1 MIKWK
6 KELYCYAKRHTSL
19 FPSFRFHFG
28 VKCVGSKFFC
38 KSSRFYNNYGSFS
51 VNVKANGRLCFI
63 KRISPKLTSVSIY
76 QLAELYL
83 EIGRKEGVR
92 GDIAFAQA
100 IHETGF
106 FRFGGDVIPEQNNYA
121 GIGTT
126 GGGVKGAFFATPEE
140 GVRAHIQHL
149 KAYASKEPLNTVL
162 IDPRFNLVTRGI
174 APLWTDLNG
183 RWAVPG
189 KGYGEKILQIHLN
202 MSKMTLTIPHVSL
215 PTNHKQP
222 VARITI
228 KADVPMLAPDGSV
241 FKTLKKGEKVRVY
254 GVIGNSYDVGGGYR
268 VDANSSKMSIYIG
281 RILIKNSTTVMYKPD
296 GTVHRVFKK
305 GESLMVYDYDSSVYQ
320 VGGGYYVKMSDK
332 PVYHLGRLELSKEAA
347 MFSPDGTPY
356 SNLKA
361 GGNYPVYGINGDR
374 LDVGGGYTVQFN
386 KKQQNYYN

>member
-1 MIKWK
+1 MLKDTR
-6 KELYCYAKRHTSL
+6 LYSL
-19 FPSFRFHFG
+19 VFAFILVLSALVPSFSAKAADSTTIMG
-28 VKCVGSKFFC
+28 PSQLTSKQMGD
-38 KSSRFYNNYGSFS
+38 YVL
-51 VNVKANGRLCFI
+51 VNESA
-63 KRISPKLTSVSIY
+63 PKLTSVSIY

-149 KAYASKEPLNTVL
+149 KAYASKDTLNTEL
-162 IDPRFNLVTRGI
+162 IDPRFHLVTRGI

-189 KGYGEKILQIHLN
+189 KGYGEKILQIHVN

-228 KADVPMLAPDGSV
+228 KADVPMLAPNRSV

-320 VGGGYYVKMSDK
+320 VGGGYYVKISDK
-332 PVYHLGRLELSKEAA
+332 PVYHLGRLELSTEAA
-347 MFSPDGTPY
+347 MYSPDGTPY

-361 GGNYPVYGINGDR
+361 GGNYPVYGIDGDR
-374 LDVGGGYTVQFN
+374 LDLGGGYTVQFN